1 MEYVNEAGKTVPER
15 KLKEM
20 DCSKCKFKCSQKVT
34 QEDRQLIFRTYWN
47 LSTYDKQRNVICQ
60 NVQDKA
66 PTRISSNRRGKLNA
80 FHLPVN
86 AERVSVCKKFFL
98 NTLDIGKKTV
108 TFAMQNKQHGTF
120 VGKDKRGVNTPK
132 NKTPETNLDYIRTH
146 TESFPTV
153 SSHYTRKHTAR
164 KYLSSNLTIKIMY
177 HLYMEKCKKDN
188 KKPAGFSVYRSTFC
202 KEYNLGF
209 HKPKKDQCSL
219 CTIYENTKQ
228 SGELTQKLI
237 EKYEQHQKLKNV
249 PLIPYLRA
257 VVIMYGS
264 WINNYL
270 CNRCLSSL
278 KL

>member
-1 MEYVNEAGKTVPER
+1 MKN
-15 KLKEM
+15 
-20 DCSKCKFKCSQKVT
+20 F
-34 QEDRQLIFRTYWN
+34 
-47 LSTYDKQRNVICQ
+47 ICQ

-66 PTRISSNRRGKLNA
+66 PTRIPSNRRGKSNA

-86 AERVSVCKKFFL
+86 AQRVRVCKKFFL
-98 NTLDIGKKTV
+98 NALDIGKKTV

-120 VGKDKRGVNTPK
+120 VGKDKRGVYTPK
-132 NKTPETNLDYIRTH
+132 NKTPETNLDFIRKH

-164 KYLSSNLTIKIMY
+164 KYLSSNLTTKTMY

-209 HKPKKDQCSL
+209 HKPKMDQCSL

-237 EKYEQHQKLKNV
+237 EENKHTK
-249 PLIPYLRA
+249 R
-257 VVIMYGS
+257 
-264 WINNYL
+264 
-270 CNRCLSSL
+270 
-278 KL
+278 